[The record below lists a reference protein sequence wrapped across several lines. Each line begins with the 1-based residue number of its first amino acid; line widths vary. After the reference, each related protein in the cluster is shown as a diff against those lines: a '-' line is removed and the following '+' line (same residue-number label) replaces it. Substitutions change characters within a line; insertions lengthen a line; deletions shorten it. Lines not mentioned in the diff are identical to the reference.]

1 MTSLAPCRM
10 RSAEAS
16 AQKGPAAALAIVL
29 ELRARICGSYN
40 FAEPGRG
47 VVFVGIDPALAQ
59 AAVAFMDGFE
69 PRPGRMTPVWPSSG
83 LMRRGPLGSW
93 PRMTWSGWSSTPP
106 TPRPGRRRQP

>member
-29 ELRARICGSYN
+29 EPRARICGSYN

-47 VVFVGIDPALAQ
+47 VVFVGVDPALA
-59 AAVAFMDGFE
+59 
-69 PRPGRMTPVWPSSG
+69 
-83 LMRRGPLGSW
+83 
-93 PRMTWSGWSSTPP
+93 
-106 TPRPGRRRQP
+106 